1 MNKIIHGGDIYTDR
15 GIPPEQLIDFSAS
28 LNPLG
33 MPHSVRQAL
42 SDIARTRPCYP
53 DPLCRELKYR
63 LSAYES
69 MPVEYF
75 FCGNGAAE
83 IIYRLVSALRPKKAG
98 VLAPTFSEYERAL
111 DVAECEVVR
120 FELAEY
126 NDFELTDQILPY
138 ITEDMDMLF
147 LCNPNNP
154 TGRITSFELM
164 QQIAERCEQ
173 TGCLLVVDECFLDF
187 VEGARSM
194 TQLLWGNKHL
204 VVLKAFTK
212 IFAMAGI
219 RLGYCLCSDS
229 ALIARLE
236 RAGDPW
242 NVSVPAQQCG
252 IAATKEKE
260 FVQQTREFV
269 RQEREYLSSELRVI
283 GFRVYKSEA
292 NYLMFRCDD
301 SKLDSRLLKY
311 GILIRSCADY
321 VGLDE
326 YDYRIGIKTH
336 EHNTALTHALLAIRF
351 GE

>member
-1 MNKIIHGGDIYTDR
+1 MDKILHGGDIYTER
-15 GIPPEQLIDFSAS
+15 GISPEQLVDFSAN

-42 SDIARTRPCYP
+42 SDVARSRPCYP
-53 DPLCRELKYR
+53 DPLCRSLKFH

-83 IIYRLVSALRPKKAG
+83 IIYRLTGAVRPRKAG
-98 VLAPTFSEYERAL
+98 VLAPCFSEYERAL
-111 DVAECEVVR
+111 DSVGCEVVR
-120 FELAEY
+120 FELGEY
-126 NDFELTDQILPY
+126 NDFALTDQILPY

-147 LCNPNNP
+147 LSNPNNP
-154 TGRITSFELM
+154 TGRLTPFELM
-164 QQIAERCEQ
+164 KQIAERCEE

-187 VEGARSM
+187 VEGGCSM
-194 TQLLWGNKHL
+194 TQLLWGNKNL

-229 ALIARLE
+229 ELIRRLE
-236 RAGDPW
+236 TVGDPW

-260 FVQQTREFV
+260 FVKQTQAFV
-269 RQEREYLSSELRVI
+269 KQERKYLGSELQVI
-283 GFRVYKSEA
+283 GFRVYESAA
-292 NYLMFRCDD
+292 NFLMFRCDD
-301 SKLDSRLLKY
+301 DKLDSRLLKY
-311 GILIRSCADY
+311 GFLIRRCDNF
-321 VGLDE
+321 VGLDG
-326 YDYRIGIKTH
+326 YDYRIAVKTH

-351 GE
+351 EG